1 VRLYFCGAKVSRVWD
16 KAHRGCTCT
25 EECGPEDGC
34 PCPSCYDLNESLG
47 RKVEPEAPCRPRPL
61 PPHAALLQAVRRAVA
76 PYIPARLQQ
85 QQPWVGF
92 LVLVVV
98 AVAVAAVAAGAL
110 HYLRGPSPA
119 LALQRQPQP
128 VEPPVLPQVP
138 PESWRGQ
145 QKPSVFLEERGFLT
159 LSPAIKEV
167 HARGREFGSS
177 PAGGKSE

>member
-1 VRLYFCGAKVSRVWD
+1 MRLYFCGAKVSRAWD

-34 PCPSCYDLNESLG
+34 PCPSCYDLNASLG
-47 RKVEPEAPCRPRPL
+47 REVVPEAPCRPRPL
-61 PPHAALLQAVRRAVA
+61 PPHAALLQAVRRAVV

-85 QQPWVGF
+85 QHPWVG
-92 LVLVVV
+92 LVVLVVL

-110 HYLRGPSPA
+110 HYLWGPSHA
-119 LALQRQPQP
+119 LSLP
-128 VEPPVLPQVP
+128 VEPPVLPQLP

-145 QKPSVFLEERGFLT
+145 KSSVFLEERGFLT

-167 HARGREFGSS
+167 HARGREII
-177 PAGGKSE
+177 PAGGQSE